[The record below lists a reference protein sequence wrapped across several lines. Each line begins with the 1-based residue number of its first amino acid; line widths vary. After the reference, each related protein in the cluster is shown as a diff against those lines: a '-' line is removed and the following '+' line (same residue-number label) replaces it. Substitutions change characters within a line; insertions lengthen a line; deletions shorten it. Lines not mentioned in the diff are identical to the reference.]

1 MGVCSLCPRGFWEL
15 YFPQSAG
22 PSSGLKCSLHLAS
35 ADCSPMLSGE
45 ARCLND
51 VAAKSRSIQ
60 FLQQGL
66 EEAASP
72 VVLYSLGTR
81 LIGELLWAAL
91 GCSVLLSPGDCAL
104 ESGKASE
111 SPAPTKHITS
121 FWLLGATRRSM

>member
-15 YFPQSAG
+15 HFPQSAS
-22 PSSGLKCSLHLAS
+22 PSSGLKCSLHLVS
-35 ADCSPMLSGE
+35 ADCSPTLSWE

-60 FLQQGL
+60 FLLQGL

-81 LIGELLWAAL
+81 LIGELL
-91 GCSVLLSPGDCAL
+91 
-104 ESGKASE
+104 
-111 SPAPTKHITS
+111 
-121 FWLLGATRRSM
+121 